1 LSETRK
7 LANRYELG
15 EPIGRGGMADVFE
28 AFDTRLNRTVAIK
41 ILRSD
46 LAHDPAFIARF
57 RKEAQ
62 AAAALNH
69 PTIVAVYDTG
79 EDIYGEGRSA
89 TNVPYIV
96 MEYVDGTTLR
106 DIIKSGRKLP
116 PERGLRIIAGV
127 LDALAYSHRHG
138 IIHRDIK
145 PANIMIARSGEVKV
159 MDFGIAR
166 ALADASNTMTG
177 GQTVMGTAQY
187 LSPEQAK
194 GEAVDARS
202 DLYSAGVLLYELLTG
217 KPPFSGESPVAI
229 AYQHVSEIPTYPS
242 EIDPVIPKSVDSVV
256 MHALNKSAK
265 DRYQSAEEFQADV
278 ERIMAGIPISKES
291 QPKPKPQPVSKTT
304 APVRTKTR
312 GNSVL
317 VLLALAGVFVGG
329 VTVWLAMQ
337 IFGFDANSRT
347 IVPSLEGLTVER
359 ATVLLQDEGLIL
371 GQITPENSER
381 PEGTVISQSPNTG
394 VEVTPGQIIN
404 VTISAGVSR
413 VTVPRLIGLIS
424 VDDARRVLADVGLR
438 LGPVTEADS
447 EQNAGVVLG
456 SNPPEGTAVEA
467 GTQVALTVSSGL
479 KVVPQVVGLT
489 EAQAITDLTN
499 LGFAVEV
506 LQQVGLPE
514 QIGLVVL
521 RYQLKSCLRRYLKN
535 LWLKALARD
544 FLKQSFELL
553 AKHPSSLVTDVD
565 LLLSI

>member
-242 EIDPVIPKSVDSVV
+242 EIDPAIPKSVDSVV

-394 VEVTPGQIIN
+394 VEVTPGQIVN

-514 QIGLVVL
+514 QIGLVIA
-521 RYQLKSCLRRYLKN
+521 QAPKPGT
-535 LWLKALARD
+535 KAKFD
-544 FLKQSFELL
+544 
-553 AKHPSSLVTDVD
+553 SLVTISVAVSAEE
-565 LLLSI
+565 LPPPLPEEPVVEGAG

>member
-394 VEVTPGQIIN
+394 VEVTPGQIVN
-404 VTISAGVSR
+404 VTISAGVSK

-514 QIGLVVL
+514 QIGLVIA
-521 RYQLKSCLRRYLKN
+521 QAPKPGT
-535 LWLKALARD
+535 KAKFD
-544 FLKQSFELL
+544 
-553 AKHPSSLVTDVD
+553 SLVTISVAVSAEE
-565 LLLSI
+565 LPPPLPEEPVVEGAG

>member
-1 LSETRK
+1 MSETRK

-242 EIDPVIPKSVDSVV
+242 EIDPAIPKSVDSVV

-394 VEVTPGQIIN
+394 VEVTPGQIVN

-514 QIGLVVL
+514 QIGLVIA
-521 RYQLKSCLRRYLKN
+521 QAPKPGT
-535 LWLKALARD
+535 KAKFD
-544 FLKQSFELL
+544 
-553 AKHPSSLVTDVD
+553 SLVTISVAVSAEE
-565 LLLSI
+565 LPPPLPEEPVVEGAG

>member
-1 LSETRK
+1 MSETRR

-242 EIDPVIPKSVDSVV
+242 EIDPAIPKSVDNVV

-291 QPKPKPQPVSKTT
+291 QPKPKPLPTNKSQGQVK
-304 APVRTKTR
+304 TKTR
-312 GNSVL
+312 GSSVL

-359 ATVLLQDEGLIL
+359 ATILLQDEGLIL

-381 PEGTVISQSPNTG
+381 PQGTIISQSPNAG
-394 VEVTPGQIIN
+394 VEVTPGQIVN
-404 VTISAGVSR
+404 VTVSAGVSK

-424 VDDARRVLADVGLR
+424 VDDARKVLADVGLR
-438 LGPVTEADS
+438 LGPVTETDS

-467 GTQVALTVSSGL
+467 GTQVAITVSSGL

-499 LGFAVEV
+499 LGFSVEV
-506 LQQVGLPE
+506 LQQVSLPE
-514 QIGLVVL
+514 QVGLVIAQAPKPGTKV
-521 RYQLKSCLRRYLKN
+521 KF
-535 LWLKALARD
+535 D
-544 FLKQSFELL
+544 
-553 AKHPSSLVTDVD
+553 SLVTISVGVLAEEIPPPPPLEEPETESVD
-565 LLLSI
+565 